1 MLSDLRAHEQD
12 LGWTFKSY
20 SCCQGLRDPV
30 GGGCGEGWSECG
42 FGRGHL
48 VSLVT
53 FK

>member
-30 GGGCGEGWSECG
+30 GGV
-42 FGRGHL
+42 RGG
-48 VSLVT
+48 VVRVW
-53 FK
+53 FWEAPPGVPC